1 MIRESSSESDY
12 AYRLIEQL
20 VQDCPRRRAGSRDE
34 RRAQDIVQ
42 AELDRAG
49 MPTRV
54 EPFDFCD
61 NLYRVIALHFG
72 AGLLGSVIGR
82 RAPLAAL
89 GLHVVGASYWA
100 HSTHRS
106 GVVHPMLPRGR
117 SQNLLATL
125 PAEGIPAL
133 RVVVAAHIDA
143 GFTGVMFGSRLLH
156 DLSGAMSGG
165 GLDWLDQ
172 PLALATYSQLA
183 LAGLDLLQLTGRAR
197 GRLAG
202 LLRAG
207 LTIPSLISFLLS
219 ADVAQRDHVVP
230 GANDDLSGVAGAL
243 LLARRFANKK
253 PANVELVFAITG
265 AEEVGLAGAR
275 ALADAGR
282 WEPHNTVVVG
292 LDGLSNGGLRYF
304 VEGEVERVCVPEW
317 LGQILEQVA
326 QSEQRFNGVSSFDI
340 PVGGT
345 DVYAFRRRGFDG
357 VCLGCVDPALG
368 TPRHYHQPS
377 DTPAHL
383 DMAELM
389 LGVDFAQQL
398 IEHIIERRC

>member
-265 AEEVGLAGAR
+265 AEEVGLAAGSPTTRWTLGSMACPTAGCATSSKVRSSGCACPNGSARSSNKSPNPSSASMGCRLSISLSAAPMCTRFAGAASTESVWAASIQLWAR
-275 ALADAGR
+275 RVTTTNQAIR
-282 WEPHNTVVVG
+282 QPTSTW
-292 LDGLSNGGLRYF
+292 LS
-304 VEGEVERVCVPEW
+304 
-317 LGQILEQVA
+317 
-326 QSEQRFNGVSSFDI
+326 
-340 PVGGT
+340 
-345 DVYAFRRRGFDG
+345 
-357 VCLGCVDPALG
+357 
-368 TPRHYHQPS
+368 
-377 DTPAHL
+377 
-383 DMAELM
+383 
-389 LGVDFAQQL
+389 
-398 IEHIIERRC
+398 